1 MLVYPAL
8 GGLLRQ
14 GGLGALHI
22 GGESR
27 RLVDGQLGQDL
38 AIDLDPSLAETV
50 DKSGIG
56 QAMHADRGVQ
66 ALDPES
72 AEGALLVATVASGI
86 LHALLDRLL
95 GDADGILATAVE
107 AFGGFQ
113 DLLVLG
119 VGG

>member
-27 RLVDGQLGQDL
+27 RLVDGQLGQNL

-56 QAMHADRGVQ
+56 HVMHPDSGVE

-72 AEGALLVATVASGI
+72 AEGALLVATVARRI

-95 GDADGILATAVE
+95 GDADGVLAAAVE
-107 AFGGFQ
+107 AFGGLQ
-113 DLLVLG
+113 NLLV
-119 VGG
+119 